1 MRLYNLCLRD
11 SELARAGVLE
21 QKEIKRLVQ
30 EHVRRSHDHGNR
42 LWLLINAE
50 LWYRMM
56 ILQQSREDLREEL
69 TATRSERRTAVGK

>member
-1 MRLYNLCLRD
+1 
-11 SELARAGVLE
+11 LE

-56 ILQQSREDLREEL
+56 IQGQSKEDLRAEL
-69 TATRSERRTAVGK
+69 TTERRERRTAT